1 MNFPILG
8 RLPQILF
15 NVFFSR
21 GDTSFSLFEFFLIA
35 KSLAI
40 FILKENFLLFTTLLV
55 IFYFVFIFFLEK
67 LLLYRNFF
75 FLKST
80 LPIEI
85 FTIFLCLS
93 FFYTYLCVGSE
104 IYHQTISIIRG
115 INFRNADFYII
126 FLIPLLIC
134 SKEFK
139 NYLNKKIFLFF
150 AFFLFFFS
158 LTSFLVNRNNYAN
171 SILNNNEIF
180 YKKLYLN
187 IPNNSKVAVY
197 NNIYGYGFEN
207 ENLFYRTVNIMAND
221 RYADELFDR
230 FPNVRY
236 LRLND
241 IMHEIK
247 PEILRP
253 EILNNQ
259 KLISY
264 SKIKII
270 RDDWD
275 NFLEKKLPKKLYISL
290 SYKSLSLTGN
300 YFVGD
305 KERSNNIFLKRNNE
319 NIEYIIFPKVRLFD
333 QYNLS
338 VDEFISIL
346 GKRLDIVDV
355 KNFNVENDYWYILKI
370 KQ

>member
-1 MNFPILG
+1 M
-8 RLPQILF
+8 
-15 NVFFSR
+15 
-21 GDTSFSLFEFFLIA
+21 
-35 KSLAI
+35 
-40 FILKENFLLFTTLLV
+40 
-55 IFYFVFIFFLEK
+55 
-67 LLLYRNFF
+67 
-75 FLKST
+75 
-80 LPIEI
+80 
-85 FTIFLCLS
+85 
-93 FFYTYLCVGSE
+93 
-104 IYHQTISIIRG
+104 
-115 INFRNADFYII
+115 
-126 FLIPLLIC
+126 
-134 SKEFK
+134 
-139 NYLNKKIFLFF
+139 
-150 AFFLFFFS
+150 
-158 LTSFLVNRNNYAN
+158 
-171 SILNNNEIF
+171 
-180 YKKLYLN
+180 N